1 MRRALA
7 LAVLALAALPG
18 AAAARPL
25 EPAPSLVARAGV
37 QAARDYA
44 RGRAGTVAF
53 AVARPGDS
61 IRGVNV
67 NHRFF
72 SASVVK
78 AMLALEVVREARHRG
93 LTATERA
100 LLRPMITVSDNDAA
114 SAVYRRVGGAGL
126 YRVAAAAHMT
136 RFRDVGNWAD
146 ANITAADQVRLFLR
160 IDKLAPRRHRS
171 YLRNLLASIVPSQR
185 WGIAPV
191 AEARDFH
198 IMFKGGW
205 RTNIS
210 HQVALLERDGTRI
223 ALAVLTSGA
232 PDPYGRLT
240 EAGVAERVLTRR
252 VLRARV
258 IPKRLTL
265 IATLRYR
272 RARRH
277 GETLLQNVWTFTVS
291 AAEPRTMP
299 PWRLLPSAP
308 GPSTAARPAAPARRS
323 PD

>member
-1 MRRALA
+1 
-7 LAVLALAALPG
+7 
-18 AAAARPL
+18 
-25 EPAPSLVARAGV
+25 
-37 QAARDYA
+37 
-44 RGRAGTVAF
+44 
-53 AVARPGDS
+53 
-61 IRGVNV
+61 
-67 NHRFF
+67 
-72 SASVVK
+72 
-78 AMLALEVVREARHRG
+78 MLALVVGREARHRA

-160 IDKLAPRRHRS
+160 IDKLAPKRHRS

-232 PDPYGRLT
+232 PDSYGRLT
-240 EAGVAERVLTRR
+240 EAGVAERLLARRTR
-252 VLRARV
+252 RARV
-258 IPKRLTL
+258 IP
-265 IATLRYR
+265 
-272 RARRH
+272 
-277 GETLLQNVWTFTVS
+277 
-291 AAEPRTMP
+291 
-299 PWRLLPSAP
+299 
-308 GPSTAARPAAPARRS
+308 
-323 PD
+323 

>member
-1 MRRALA
+1 VTRRTAA
-7 LAVLALAALPG
+7 LAVAAVAALPG
-18 AAAARPL
+18 LAEARPL
-25 EPAPSLVARAGV
+25 DPAPSLVARGGV

-53 AVARPGDS
+53 AVAEPGGT

-78 AMLALEVVREARHRG
+78 AMLALAVVREARHRD
-93 LTATERA
+93 LSATERA

-114 SAVYRRVGGAGL
+114 SAVYARVGGAGL

-146 ANITAADQVRLFLR
+146 ANITAADQARLFLR
-160 IDKLAPRRHRS
+160 IDRLAPKRHRA
-171 YLRNLLASIVPSQR
+171 YLRNLLASIVSSQR

-191 AEARDFH
+191 AAARDFH

-205 RTNIS
+205 RNNIS
-210 HQVALLERDGTRI
+210 HQVALLERDGRRI

-232 PDPYGRLT
+232 ADGYGRLSET
-240 EAGVAERVLTRR
+240 GVAERVL
-252 VLRARV
+252 
-258 IPKRLTL
+258 
-265 IATLRYR
+265 
-272 RARRH
+272 ARR
-277 GETLLQNVWTFTVS
+277 L
-291 AAEPRTMP
+291 
-299 PWRLLPSAP
+299 
-308 GPSTAARPAAPARRS
+308 RRR
-323 PD
+323 